1 MKYTRMLMYCRKGRA
16 AASVP
21 DLKDYGF
28 GENGTQAWNKVQENE
43 AVRNNRRLR
52 AGFTAMYQAGMRGES
67 ASAVKSDAAKYIPPS
82 VQTAAY
88 QAGLADAAESLE
100 REKAAVQFVSS
111 AGSES
116 GLVDN
121 EYSRKLAEEK
131 SGTAALLSMLGKD
144 LGVRVEIVPK
154 VLGGSANG
162 QYVASRNLVQI
173 AADADNAF
181 EFVAAHEV
189 THRMQSLAPEEYRSY
204 RDYAIRFRAQELGEE
219 GAGALVERYRM
230 RGEDAGVN
238 LTQEEAMDEIAA
250 DFTMRMI
257 EDGGLFE
264 DFAKENRSE
273 AKKLLDA
280 LKAFVQKVKSLFRS
294 KEARD
299 KAAREAYGK
308 DMATLEECVARWQ
321 KAYTAAGKAAQNA
334 KTAAGEGSGAG
345 RLMLKGFSENAVSVA
360 LHDALSEKAT
370 RQNNLIPV
378 SVMPRYISEKLEIS
392 GDFYIQRD
400 HAYENMV
407 SKDQAIRD
415 GRPTQRKG
423 EAIHFHNLGVEKMT
437 RAIMSINEPTMT
449 IATKTK
455 DGNPAVIMMLPEY
468 GNNDA
473 PLYAVLSFYSSKSLN
488 GDFSVRPHVVLTIA
502 ERNFFEDGGRY
513 GWADVVER
521 AISEG
526 TVIDFNKKER
536 QNLSEIAQ
544 PVGLGNI
551 TDASLKKN
559 LAQFKKDVKRFR
571 ETNHIQYSLKGMD
584 SAYLAAV
591 ERGDTEAAQKMVDDA
606 AKAAG
611 YTYRR
616 NTRRKLSAK
625 NGTATHFMFVD
636 DPDAELRIYG
646 ENRYA
651 ATGDGAINLNE
662 DDTEIK
668 KLADAFYGEDV
679 DNDLINP
686 PDIVDSA
693 GVWDDFDFVQ
703 YAWDNYFEGIYLATD
718 KIPAVIA
725 GNGLVVFGDDYE
737 RVKSLDAVTY
747 DDNNNV
753 VPISER
759 FNSGKT
765 DIRFQLKSVTELEQE
780 VKELKKYAA
789 YRKRGTSDREILAS
803 TADGSAQTEWERK
816 RLSEYKD
823 VMSRLETYER
833 RLAENKAKLAKD

>member
-1 MKYTRMLMYCRKGRA
+1 MLMYCRKGCA

-28 GENGTQAWNKVQENE
+28 GEKGTQAWNKVQENE

-52 AGFTAMYQAGMRGES
+52 AGFTAMYQAGIRGES

-88 QAGLADAAESLE
+88 QAGLADAAESLA

-162 QYVASRNLVQI
+162 QYVAGKNLVQI

-204 RDYAIRFRAQELGEE
+204 RDYAMRFRAQELGEE
-219 GAGALVERYRM
+219 GAAALVERYRAM
-230 RGEDAGVN
+230 SEDAGVA

-280 LKAFVQKVKSLFRS
+280 LKAFVEKVKSLFRS
-294 KEARD
+294 KEAQD
-299 KAAREAYGK
+299 KVAREAYGK

-321 KAYTAAGKAAQNA
+321 KAYDAAGKAAQNA
-334 KTAAGEGSGAG
+334 KTAAGEGSGDG
-345 RLMLKGFSENAVSVA
+345 RLMLKGLSYDGKTLYADSEVYNYDFLVSQPDMVVYE
-360 LHDALSEKAT
+360 LPPLSEVK
-370 RQNNLIPV
+370 V
-378 SVMPRYISEKLEIS
+378 EGEIS
-392 GDFYIQRD
+392 REAATSLGLKNAAEIGEKRQDGTYVIVNRYTGRQIVLGKGGLN
-400 HAYENMV
+400 HSLNAEN
-407 SKDQAIRD
+407 S
-415 GRPTQRKG
+415 G
-423 EAIHFHNLGVEKMT
+423 EKS
-437 RAIMSINEPTMT
+437 SINRLRTNSRLSAIGGYVVQNAIPINGLKNKNRQANGTYAMACLTNSGNRSVVAIVTVEEHSSRVASIDYVDVTHSISGRLRKNESSRSSTREKGYGLSAAPTT
-449 IATKTK
+449 AAYNISIA
-455 DGNPAVIMMLPEY
+455 
-468 GNNDA
+468 
-473 PLYAVLSFYSSKSLN
+473 
-488 GDFSVRPHVVLTIA
+488 DFLDIVN
-502 ERNFFEDGGRY
+502 E
-513 GWADVVER
+513 
-521 AISEG
+521 
-526 TVIDFNKKER
+526 
-536 QNLSEIAQ
+536 
-544 PVGLGNI
+544 
-551 TDASLKKN
+551 
-559 LAQFKKDVKRFR
+559 
-571 ETNHIQYSLKGMD
+571 
-584 SAYLAAV
+584 
-591 ERGDTEAAQKMVDDA
+591 
-606 AKAAG
+606 
-611 YTYRR
+611 TYRSI
-616 NTRRKLSAK
+616 LS
-625 NGTATHFMFVD
+625 D
-636 DPDAELRIYG
+636 DVLRHYG
-646 ENRYA
+646 EERPA
-651 ATGDGAINLNE
+651 DGYYS
-662 DDTEIK
+662 D
-668 KLADAFYGEDV
+668 
-679 DNDLINP
+679 
-686 PDIVDSA
+686 
-693 GVWDDFDFVQ
+693 
-703 YAWDNYFEGIYLATD
+703 
-718 KIPAVIA
+718 
-725 GNGLVVFGDDYE
+725 
-737 RVKSLDAVTY
+737 RVL
-747 DDNNNV
+747 
-753 VPISER
+753 
-759 FNSGKT
+759 
-765 DIRFQLKSVTELEQE
+765 FQLKSVTELEQE

-823 VMSRLETYER
+823 VMGRLETYER